1 MKTEILKI
9 GITGGIGSGKT
20 IITQIFSLLGV
31 PVYNADDR
39 AKYIL
44 HHDDEV
50 RRQVHKY
57 FGEQS
62 YLDGKLNTSFLSAE
76 VFHNETKLQALNSFV
91 HPRVGMD
98 FQQWLTEQS
107 SAYILK
113 EAALLYEA
121 GSYKDLD
128 KIITVFS
135 PVELRLKR
143 VLARDPQRT
152 ESAVRAIMQKQMS
165 DEEKI
170 KMADHVICNDD
181 HQLLIP
187 QVIRLHEQFMS
198 KAQRY

>member
-31 PVYNADDR
+31 PVYNADER

-44 HHDDEV
+44 HHDEEV
-50 RRQVHKY
+50 CRQVRKH

-76 VFHNETKLQALNSFV
+76 VFNNDAKLQTLNSFV
-91 HPRVGMD
+91 HPRVALD
-98 FQQWLTEQS
+98 FQQWLSEQS
-107 SAYILK
+107 SAYVLK

-128 KIITVFS
+128 KIIAVSS
-135 PVELRLKR
+135 PVELRVKR
-143 VLARDPQRT
+143 VLVRDPQRT

-170 KMADHVICNDD
+170 KMADHVIYNNNQ
-181 HQLLIP
+181 QLLIP
-187 QVIRLHEQFMS
+187 QVIRLHEQFIS
-198 KAQRY
+198 EAKRR